1 MLEMC
6 IKYFRKFNK
15 YRLTRYQ
22 KSQRTSRGYKG
33 ISPEQILEWEE
44 EERNEY
50 YGKLLDDLHKNTNN
64 QSTRNTK

>member
-1 MLEMC
+1 MLEVC

-15 YRLTRYQ
+15 HYITRIQ
-22 KSQRTSRGYKG
+22 KSRRTSRGYKG

-50 YGKLLDDLHKNTNN
+50 YGRLLDEEKT
-64 QSTRNTK
+64 